1 MVPMW
6 CNMVHWTWMCS
17 SCSRTLAQTQL
28 TMATSLWKAIHCH
41 HSQELLTSAMLI
53 LFTSGRRFVYRE
65 KAIIVFRRSLY
76 FVHVFS
82 PTFAFVLMNK
92 PTDWLLHLL
101 WSIGNWLR
109 AHLGKTMPGRNCL
122 KWCPTDL
129 MLTTVLSWLEA
140 FSLAQRMVLE
150 FWTLFVQLVNL
161 WLMTG
166 AASSPR

>member
-1 MVPMW
+1 
-6 CNMVHWTWMCS
+6 MCS

-41 HSQELLTSAMLI
+41 HSQELLTSVMLI

-101 WSIGNWLR
+101 
-109 AHLGKTMPGRNCL
+109 
-122 KWCPTDL
+122 
-129 MLTTVLSWLEA
+129 
-140 FSLAQRMVLE
+140 
-150 FWTLFVQLVNL
+150 
-161 WLMTG
+161 
-166 AASSPR
+166 